1 MKWGKLLKSLA
12 ANLPTIIAVVGEVI
26 EAVRPEPVSAPAPAP
41 KPSRKPRK
49 RDVDVPVIQDQLP
62 ILEPVEGPLDLGEY
76 GRGQEP

>member
-26 EAVRPEPVSAPAPAP
+26 EAVRPEPAEIPPPAP
-41 KPSRKPRK
+41 KSSIKPRQRK
-49 RDVDVPVIQDQLP
+49 VNVPVVQDQLP
-62 ILEPVEGPLDLGEY
+62 IIEPVEALPDPLGY